1 MSKRDWYISTPREIT
16 VGELREHLSKFSDD
30 KKVIIAIDFNFNDL
44 PQTMV
49 ADSFKGIYENFWG
62 GMVIKGVNDNA

>member
-1 MSKRDWYISTPREIT
+1 MSKKWIIDTPREIT
-16 VGELREHLSKFSDD
+16 VGELREYLSKFSDD

-49 ADSFKGIYENFWG
+49 ADSFKGIYENLWG
-62 GMVIKGVNDNA
+62 NIVIKGVNDNA